1 MWGKALA
8 LGLMLM
14 AIGVVVGGAVIEKAE
29 VGLVLAKKYLIDGG
43 YKLGKAS
50 IGLIGAGVTVY
61 KLGIAT
67 TLAKIAI
74 FTGLTGGIFA
84 VGAIA

>member
-1 MWGKALA
+1 MWRKALA
-8 LGLMLM
+8 LGLVLM
-14 AIGVVVGGAVIEKAE
+14 AFGVVVGGAVEDAN
-29 VGLVLAKKYLIDGG
+29 VGLIFAKKYLIDGG

-74 FTGLTGGIFA
+74 FAGLTGGIFA